1 MIFSL
6 HKMREVK
13 LLFYTGNFLF
23 YMTDNPGK
31 QQGGVSVT
39 VVTSTHKI
47 HLVILVSCLTRG

>member
-1 MIFSL
+1 
-6 HKMREVK
+6 MREVK

-39 VVTSTHKI
+39 VVTSSIKSTWSFWFH
-47 HLVILVSCLTRG
+47 V